1 MFRNILVAI
10 DGSRH
15 ADLALKDAIDLAES
29 EHARLTLFTAIVPP
43 PFIACLALGA
53 PVGDLAHDAEA
64 TAEAVLRRALAVPL
78 SGSALF
84 VVAEP
89 GDVDAMLAAVDDS
102 DGEVVRQTL
111 TPGQAA
117 ALQTS
122 LVTAPAASRRPS
134 RINLFAL
141 RRPREG
147 RAVE

>member
-53 PVGDLAHDAEA
+53 PVGDLAQDAEA

-134 RINLFAL
+134 RFGEEARNSAT
-141 RRPREG
+141 
-147 RAVE
+147 